1 MKILNS
7 YGRMNKTHKIV
18 NRSTELTRPTS
29 RSNTSRSPQL
39 LQTSQYHNL
48 HNALRCLHQ
57 SEAPLRRG
65 VEIFL
70 IGRVVR

>member
-1 MKILNS
+1 
-7 YGRMNKTHKIV
+7 MNKTHKIV
-18 NRSTELTRPTS
+18 NRSTELTQP
-29 RSNTSRSPQL
+29 TSRSPQL

-48 HNALRCLHQ
+48 HNAWRCLHQ

-65 VEIFL
+65 VQIFL